1 MTKTKCSSTLYEVNE
16 LAGMLKGKLTE
27 IPGFLICQFC
37 VGQVQSD
44 SLTSLCC
51 ATGNPLSAMDAGN
64 RIGNRKES
72 I

>member
-1 MTKTKCSSTLYEVNE
+1 MTKTKCRSTLYEVNE

-27 IPGFLICQFC
+27 IPGFLIRQLC

-51 ATGNPLSAMDAGN
+51 AIGNPLSVTDAGKMVN
-64 RIGNRKES
+64 REES

>member
-27 IPGFLICQFC
+27 IPGFLIHQLC

-51 ATGNPLSAMDAGN
+51 VTGNPLSVTDAGK
-64 RIGNRKES
+64 IVNRKES